1 MRAEKNKIMM
11 VETPRLKK
19 GSWQKGM
26 MAHNGPE
33 YWISLLLSYQAL
45 CHQINLDCGCAIQVP
60 FCVI

>member
-1 MRAEKNKIMM
+1 
-11 VETPRLKK
+11 
-19 GSWQKGM
+19 